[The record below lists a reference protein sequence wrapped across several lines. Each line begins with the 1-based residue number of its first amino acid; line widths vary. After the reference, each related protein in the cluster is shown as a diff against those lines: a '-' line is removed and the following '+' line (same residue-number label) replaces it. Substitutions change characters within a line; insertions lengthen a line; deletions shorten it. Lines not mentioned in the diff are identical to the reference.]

1 MRYEKNN
8 TTGLSIM
15 ELPPQDRPREKL
27 ENKGAL
33 ALSDLELLMILL
45 SSGNAKRRVNE
56 IALDLLTLL
65 DTKVDATTD
74 DIAKISGIGTAKASV
89 ISAALELG
97 RRRFV
102 KNGNTISTPNDIFL
116 EVKHFATREQEQ
128 FIVIVLN
135 GAHEVINIFTA
146 TIGLVNRAL
155 IHPREVFSDPIA
167 RRATAIILAHNHPS
181 GNLEPSSADLMTTTR
196 LVNAGELLG
205 INVLDHIIF
214 SENEFYSFREHNEI
228 K

>member
-15 ELPPQDRPREKL
+15 ELPPQDRPRAKL

-181 GNLEPSSADLMTTTR
+181 GILEPSREDITTTSR
-196 LVNAGELLG
+196 LAESGEILG
-205 INVLDHIIF
+205 IKVIDHLIF
-214 SENEFYSFREHNEI
+214 STKSYYSFREHGLM
-228 K
+228 

>member
-74 DIAKISGIGTAKASV
+74 DIAKISGIGTAKSSV

-181 GNLEPSSADLMTTTR
+181 GILEPSREDITTTSR
-196 LVNAGELLG
+196 LAESGEILG
-205 INVLDHIIF
+205 IKVIDHLIF
-214 SENEFYSFREHNEI
+214 STKSYYSFREHGLM
-228 K
+228 

>member
-102 KNGNTISTPNDIFL
+102 KSGNTISTPNDLFL

-181 GNLEPSSADLMTTTR
+181 GILEPSREDITTTSR
-196 LVNAGELLG
+196 LAESGEILG
-205 INVLDHIIF
+205 IKVIDHLIF
-214 SENEFYSFREHNEI
+214 STKSYYSFREHGLM
-228 K
+228 

>member
-102 KNGNTISTPNDIFL
+102 KNGHTISTPNDIFL

-181 GNLEPSSADLMTTTR
+181 GILEPSREDITTTSR
-196 LVNAGELLG
+196 LAESGEILG
-205 INVLDHIIF
+205 IKVIDHLIF
-214 SENEFYSFREHNEI
+214 STKSYYSFREHGLM
-228 K
+228 